1 MWGLLQNGLCVWV
14 ILRTSLLQIEN
25 GYGEKGSHYLFLK
38 GFTRGN
44 NPRMERK
51 RSSSEKTR
59 LSRCRSFG
67 WSNMAYL
74 ERFGALRWVEPSPN
88 LFQWHFVRPKMSGFN
103 LCWRDT
109 RPSMF
114 FAPNKNMELAEWE
127 VGSANFSG
135 DATYWNNS
143 SKLCLK
149 GAMSLLVPGS
159 C

>member
-1 MWGLLQNGLCVWV
+1 MWGLLQNGLCELYSEHHCGKLKMVV
-14 ILRTSLLQIEN
+14 KRAHITCFSKAKTKGKQSED
-25 GYGEKGSHYLFLK
+25 GEKKIQL
-38 GFTRGN
+38 
-44 NPRMERK
+44 RK
-51 RSSSEKTR
+51 DK
-59 LSRCRSFG
+59 
-67 WSNMAYL
+67 AQQVQII
-74 ERFGALRWVEPSPN
+74 WVQHGIPGTLWCPAMGRTITQSVSVA
-88 LFQWHFVRPKMSGFN
+88 HKVRPKMSGFN